1 MENNQKDF
9 MKNRPVVSG
18 ANQAK
23 DVYGTM
29 KKSSVSV
36 LTVLLSLI
44 LIVCAVACFAR
55 GRVLSG
61 ILFLVLFAILI
72 ISTVV
77 AKRSERANNVPT
89 DKTYHKDTIFK
100 DHEE

>member
-1 MENNQKDF
+1 MENNEKDF
-9 MKNRPVVSG
+9 MKNRPVVAS

-23 DVYGTM
+23 DVYGPM
-29 KKSSVSV
+29 KKSSISII
-36 LTVLLSLI
+36 TVILSI
-44 LIVCAVACFAR
+44 IMIVCAVACFLR

-61 ILFLVLFAILI
+61 ILFLVLFAILV

-77 AKRSERANNVPT
+77 AKRSERVNSKPQIHEHPDA
-89 DKTYHKDTIFK
+89 IFK

>member
-29 KKSSVSV
+29 KKSSISI
-36 LTVLLSLI
+36 LTVLLSVI
-44 LIVCAVACFAR
+44 LIVCAVACFVRA
-55 GRVLSG
+55 RVLSG
-61 ILFLVLFAILI
+61 ILFLVLLAILI
-72 ISTVV
+72 MSTVV
-77 AKRSERANNVPT
+77 AKKSERANNAPT
-89 DKTYHKDTIFK
+89 EKTYHEDTIFK